1 MNVKNNKGLTLISLI
16 LTVII
21 ILIITAA
28 MIYNT
33 QNQLQMKSIHNLNND
48 IEVLNAKVDEYYL
61 KYGELPKLCDYTTKA
76 DSSAP
81 DASNFHNTTDFRNSL
96 MEKAE
101 ARNAVL
107 NVQPNIHDSDD
118 YIVIDLEKL
127 DFITLTYGYD
137 TEYMRVKKE
146 GKVFNPAN
154 DGTEEGSKDL
164 IEDELYVINTKTHQI
179 YFPHGIFVDDI
190 MYYTF

>member
-1 MNVKNNKGLTLISLI
+1 MNIKNNKGLTLISLI

-33 QNQLQMKSIHNLNND
+33 QNQLQMKSIHNLSND
-48 IEVLNAKVDEYYL
+48 IETLNAKVDEYYL
-61 KYGELPKLCDYTTKA
+61 KYGELPKLCDYTEERNVKLKNKNDFEILIKNTKA
-76 DSSAP
+76 GERKAIL
-81 DASNFHNTTDFRNSL
+81 NT
-96 MEKAE
+96 E
-101 ARNAVL
+101 L
-107 NVQPNIHDSDD
+107 NEHDNNE

-127 DFITLTYGYD
+127 GNLTLTYGYD
-137 TEYMRVKKE
+137 TEYMKVKKD
-146 GKVFNPAN
+146 GTVFNPPPGKT
-154 DGTEEGSKDL
+154 DDE
-164 IEDELYVINTKTHQI
+164 IEDEIYVINTKTHQI

>member
-33 QNQLQMKSIHNLNND
+33 QNQLQMKSIHNLSND
-48 IEVLNAKVDEYYL
+48 IETLNAKVDEYYL
-61 KYGELPKLCDYTTKA
+61 KHGELPKLSNYTYPNDDRVSDPINREHFKKIIQDNA
-76 DSSAP
+76 DA
-81 DASNFHNTTDFRNSL
+81 R
-96 MEKAE
+96 E
-101 ARNAVL
+101 ARL
-107 NVQPNIHDSDD
+107 NTDVNQKDGDE

-127 DFITLTYGYD
+127 ENITLTYGYD
-137 TEYMRVKKE
+137 DDYRHVKETGNVVDYDGDRVE
-146 GKVFNPAN
+146 S
-154 DGTEEGSKDL
+154 E
-164 IEDELYVINTKTHQI
+164 IYVINTKTHQI

>member
-33 QNQLQMKSIHNLNND
+33 QNQLQMKSIHNLSND
-48 IEVLNAKVDEYYL
+48 IETLNAKVDEYYL

-76 DSSAP
+76 NTSA
-81 DASNFHNTTDFRNSL
+81 DASNFHNKEDFRNSIV
-96 MEKAE
+96 EKAE
-101 ARNAVL
+101 ARNSRL
-107 NVQPNIHDSDD
+107 NVQPNSHDSDE

-127 DFITLTYGYD
+127 DAITLTYGYD
-137 TEYMRVKKE
+137 LEYRKVKRE
-146 GKVFNPAN
+146 GKVFNPLN
-154 DGTEEGSKDL
+154 DGTEEGSKDV